1 MAKFNTIPPK
11 SMLKTILSYSEHSEG
26 PHNLKKMSMK
36 KEHHIFPKDS

>member
-26 PHNLKKMSMK
+26 PHNLKKNEYEKRTS
-36 KEHHIFPKDS
+36 HIS